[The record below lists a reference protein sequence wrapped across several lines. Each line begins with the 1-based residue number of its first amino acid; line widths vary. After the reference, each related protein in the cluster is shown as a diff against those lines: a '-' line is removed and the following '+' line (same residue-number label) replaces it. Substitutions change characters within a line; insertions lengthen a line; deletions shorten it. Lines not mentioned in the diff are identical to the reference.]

1 MVMSGNVILSLY
13 LPRLTS
19 DKLEGADVVML
30 IVSLVVVCLLIIY
43 ETYMVGALIVPDHF
57 MTAAIDV
64 YVALTSQQSLYTGD
78 VDDVSLTWRL
88 CSST

>member
-30 IVSLVVVCLLIIY
+30 IVSLIVVCLLIIY
-43 ETYMVGALIVPDHF
+43 ETYIERTFPCCENLFSVTTIEGNFFPHRN
-57 MTAAIDV
+57 
-64 YVALTSQQSLYTGD
+64 SLHA
-78 VDDVSLTWRL
+78 
-88 CSST
+88 

>member
-30 IVSLVVVCLLIIY
+30 IVSLIVVCLPIMNVND
-43 ETYMVGALIVPDHF
+43 MVG
-57 MTAAIDV
+57 
-64 YVALTSQQSLYTGD
+64 S
-78 VDDVSLTWRL
+78 
-88 CSST
+88 

>member
-1 MVMSGNVILSLY
+1 VLSTKKAGNNKKWKY
-13 LPRLTS
+13 
-19 DKLEGADVVML
+19 KGCMNFEGADVVML
-30 IVSLVVVCLLIIY
+30 IVSLIVVCLLIIY

>member
-1 MVMSGNVILSLY
+1 MNF
-13 LPRLTS
+13 
-19 DKLEGADVVML
+19 EGADVVML
-30 IVSLVVVCLLIIY
+30 IVSLIVVCLLIIY

>member
-30 IVSLVVVCLLIIY
+30 IVSLIVVCLLIIY
-43 ETYMVGALIVPDHF
+43 ETYMVGGLIVPDHF
-57 MTAAIDV
+57 DG
-64 YVALTSQQSLYTGD
+64 SD
-78 VDDVSLTWRL
+78 
-88 CSST
+88 